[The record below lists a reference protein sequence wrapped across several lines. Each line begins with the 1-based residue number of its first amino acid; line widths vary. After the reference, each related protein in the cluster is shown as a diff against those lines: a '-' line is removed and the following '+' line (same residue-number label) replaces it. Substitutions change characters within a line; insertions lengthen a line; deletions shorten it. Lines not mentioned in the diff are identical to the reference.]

1 MTKYENVV
9 RKLQDFR
16 MIVQE
21 IISNA
26 CYGALLN
33 KGFVVD
39 ETLEDQGLFL
49 A

>member
-1 MTKYENVV
+1 MRKYESVV
-9 RKLQDFR
+9 YKLEEFR
-16 MIVQE
+16 TIVQE

-39 ETLEDQGLFL
+39 ETLADQG
-49 A
+49 